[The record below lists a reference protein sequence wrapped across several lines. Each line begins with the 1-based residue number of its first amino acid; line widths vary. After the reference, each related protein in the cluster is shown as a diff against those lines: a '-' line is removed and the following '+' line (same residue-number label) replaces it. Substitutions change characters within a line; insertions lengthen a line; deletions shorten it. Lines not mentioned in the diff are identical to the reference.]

1 MIRRMVVYLGM
12 AVAGFLV
19 TGCSQGDFATAKVSG
34 VVTCEGTPVAKA
46 MVYFEPL
53 GAGQQTGATV
63 GKQGFSFTDDS
74 GRYVLSTY
82 GNQDGAVVGKHRVRV
97 GGPEAKCNC
106 SLNEENTLMEV
117 EVKAGEANVFDIALP
132 PATPADRARAAMNS
146 EDD

>member
-1 MIRRMVVYLGM
+1 MIARMMVYLGIS
-12 AVAGFLV
+12 VAGLLA
-19 TGCSQGDFATAKVSG
+19 TGCSQGDFPTAKVSG

-53 GAGQQTGATV
+53 TAGEQTGATV
-63 GKQGFSFTDDS
+63 GKQGFAFTDDA
-74 GRYVLSTY
+74 GRYELSTY
-82 GNQDGAVVGKHRVRV
+82 GDKDGAVVGKHRVRV

-106 SLNEENTLMEV
+106 SLNEENTLLEV

-132 PATPADRARAAMNS
+132 PATPADQARAEMNS